1 MQSSASLKP
10 KAHRRYVRC
19 RRHHRPPDRTL
30 DHHLLATIAP
40 AGAST
45 TEAGTIVGL
54 IPVVPSFLR
63 IVIVVGVIDD
73 DYLAVTRRSE
83 DVVVEVVEKLFA
95 EFLTVRSVNNKRRM
109 AAHWGRPRGTA
120 LLEHW

>member
-1 MQSSASLKP
+1 
-10 KAHRRYVRC
+10 
-19 RRHHRPPDRTL
+19 
-30 DHHLLATIAP
+30 
-40 AGAST
+40 
-45 TEAGTIVGL
+45 
-54 IPVVPSFLR
+54 LR

-73 DYLAVTRRSE
+73 DYLAVTRRPE

-95 EFLTVRSVNNKRRM
+95 EFLTARSVNNKRRR